1 MTPDEFAR
9 QLTEARRSG
18 DFQQQIDLLLDI
30 LSYAQQT
37 LNAAGEIESM
47 RMLGNVYQELGDME
61 GAHKWR
67 LEALRCAGQPD
78 AQISDE
84 LRMELA
90 GDLGRSAIEA
100 RDWGEAEDRTREALE
115 LGEQLGHPFG
125 RCVYRINLLTVLDG
139 LKRPE
144 EAHRLAQETR
154 PMVLELG
161 DPYLIALYFL
171 NASGVLLNEQ
181 RLNQAL
187 RHAWLAR
194 AFAAQLDAPVRD
206 ALSARADLVIS
217 AGYLSGSR
225 LTGNADY
232 AATAEQVL
240 QRAASAAPEGGMS
253 FAADLDRAFAQV
265 YGQTGR
271 IDLAITRARTELD
284 HLERARHDFGYE
296 DFQRS
301 FYQAVQPDYDIA
313 VTLMLRQEDVEGAF
327 LATERARSRLLLA
340 QLGRGPAVW
349 ADWTAAELQELK
361 AAADAYGASATHAV
375 ATRHP
380 VPALNEA
387 RNRFLDVYDAHRSLR
402 PRWTGVLER
411 SPVSAAEA
419 RALLGPDQALLAYFV
434 TEETTVIFTIT
445 AAGLHFQHLAYSRR
459 EAEQDVRELRLA
471 FAGVRDQKTRAP
483 ADTSRL
489 EARLEQL
496 YAILIAPV
504 LAAVSSAAHWI
515 IVPHGPL
522 HAIPWAALRGDG
534 RYLVEDHSVSLL
546 PSVTFVAS
554 FTGGPSAQPAT
565 PALLIAGPGW
575 DEATPQHPSADA
587 EIDQVAGTLGSDRP
601 PDLMSLRGPSATVEA
616 YLNGAPG
623 ARLIHFACHSG
634 FDGLAPLLSF
644 LRLTGTNGTALTTP
658 GCLYAYEIMGQ
669 ASSATLVTLAS
680 CLSGSSVVETGDEQ
694 FGLVRAYLIAGAKS
708 VLSAQEEV
716 SGRASKELFSR
727 FYPLARTEP
736 LAVALA
742 RAQCELIKNPVFS
755 SPVYWAPF
763 VLTGAWHIT
772 LAAPAP
778 QRSNQ

>member
-1 MTPDEFAR
+1 MTPAEFAR
-9 QLTEARRSG
+9 QLTEAKRSG
-18 DFQQQIDLLLDI
+18 DFQQQIDLLHDS

-37 LNAAGEIESM
+37 LNAAGEVESM

-84 LRMELA
+84 LRMEVT

-100 RDWGEAEDRTREALE
+100 RDWSEAESRTREALE
-115 LGEQLGHPFG
+115 LAEQLGHPFG
-125 RCVYRINLLTVLDG
+125 RCLYRINLLTVLVG

-161 DPYLIALYFL
+161 DPYVLALYFL
-171 NASGVLLNEQ
+171 NVSGVLLNEQ

-240 QRAASAAPEGGMS
+240 QRAVSAAPEGDMS
-253 FAADLDRAFAQV
+253 FAADLDRAFAQM

-271 IDLAITRARTELD
+271 IDLAITRARNELD
-284 HLERARHDFGYE
+284 HLERARRDLGYE
-296 DFQRS
+296 DFQRR
-301 FYQAVQPDYDIA
+301 FLQAVQPDYDIA
-313 VTLMLRQEDVEGAF
+313 VTLMLRQEDAEGAL

-361 AAADAYGASATHAV
+361 AAADAYGASATHAL
-375 ATRHP
+375 ATRHA
-380 VPALNEA
+380 VPALDEA

-411 SPVSAAEA
+411 SPVSAADA
-419 RALLGPDQALLAYFV
+419 RALLGPDQALISYFV
-434 TEETTVIFTIT
+434 TEETTVISTIT
-445 AAGLHFQHLAYSRR
+445 AAGLHFQHLPYSQRQAR
-459 EAEQDVRELRLA
+459 QDVDELGLA
-471 FAGVRDQKTRAP
+471 FDAATSQKTRTP
-483 ADTSRL
+483 EDSNDLQERL
-489 EARLEQL
+489 ERL
-496 YAILIAPV
+496 YAILVAPV
-504 LAAVSSAAHWI
+504 LAAVNGAAHWI
-515 IVPHGPL
+515 IVPYGPL
-522 HAIPWAALRGDG
+522 HGIPWAALRGDG

-546 PSVTFVAS
+546 PSVTFAAA

-565 PALLIAGPGW
+565 PALLIAGPGRAVPAQPVFN
-575 DEATPQHPSADA
+575 E
-587 EIDQVAGTLGSDRP
+587 EIDQVVRALGGAAT
-601 PDLMSLRGPSATVEA
+601 PDLVSLRGPGATVEA
-616 YLNGAPG
+616 YLDTAPA
-623 ARLIHFACHSG
+623 ARLIHFACHAG
-634 FDGLAPLLSF
+634 FDEDAPLLSF
-644 LRLTGTNGTALTTP
+644 LQLTGSRGDALQAP
-658 GCLYAYEIMGQ
+658 GFLHAYEIMGQ

-680 CLSGSSVVETGDEQ
+680 CHSGRSAVQAGDEQ
-694 FGLVRAYLIAGAKS
+694 LGLVRAYLIAGTKS
-708 VLSAQEEV
+708 VLSAQRKV
-716 SGRASKELFSR
+716 HSQASQELFSR

-742 RAQCELIKNPVFS
+742 RAQCELIKDPMFS

-778 QRSNQ
+778 QRSKR